1 MGGVRAGD
9 SDSHAGSSE
18 KGGEDREEVHYVLV
32 WFVLKLE
39 RRRRKVLLARQ
50 RNTGAGKKGCRCTG
64 EREI

>member
-9 SDSHAGSSE
+9 SDSHAGGRE
-18 KGGEDREEVHYVLV
+18 KGGEDREEVHYVLI

-50 RNTGAGKKGCRCTG
+50 RNT
-64 EREI
+64 EIGRAHV